1 MRQIWSRGVLLA
13 YLERFSPCGGR
24 RWRGGCDGLRE
35 AREKAEAGQRGI
47 WRSGSQ
53 YGLVASRLAAG
64 RAEED
69 SVEPRDSTDDQRKA
83 MLSAIQER
91 EGRWDKVDPDT
102 EVALIGD
109 GIGLSED
116 QSYELFG
123 HLVDE
128 GFLDPGRAYQ
138 AGGAMPG
145 SISRIVGREENM
157 TVIGDDVRLT
167 GKGRAE
173 IQ

>member
-1 MRQIWSRGVLLA
+1 M
-13 YLERFSPCGGR
+13 
-24 RWRGGCDGLRE
+24 
-35 AREKAEAGQRGI
+35 
-47 WRSGSQ
+47 
-53 YGLVASRLAAG
+53 
-64 RAEED
+64 
-69 SVEPRDSTDDQRKA
+69 EPREPTYDQRKA
-83 MLSAIQER
+83 MLRAINER
-91 EGRWDKVDPDT
+91 EGRWDEVDPDT
-102 EVALIGD
+102 EVALIGE

-128 GFLDPGRAYQ
+128 GFVDPGPAYR

-145 SISRIVGREENM
+145 STSRIVGREENM

-167 GKGRAE
+167 NKGRAE

>member
-1 MRQIWSRGVLLA
+1 VPTEFADHQRRDVL
-13 YLERFSPCGGR
+13 
-24 RWRGGCDGLRE
+24 
-35 AREKAEAGQRGI
+35 
-47 WRSGSQ
+47 
-53 YGLVASRLAAG
+53 
-64 RAEED
+64 
-69 SVEPRDSTDDQRKA
+69 T
-83 MLSAIQER
+83 AIHER
-91 EGRWDKVDPDT
+91 EGRWDELDPDT

-109 GIGLSED
+109 EIGLSED

-128 GFLDPGRAYQ
+128 GFVDAGRAYR

-145 SISRIVGREENM
+145 STSRIVGREENM

-167 GKGRAE
+167 SKGRAA

>member
-1 MRQIWSRGVLLA
+1 MQS
-13 YLERFSPCGGR
+13 
-24 RWRGGCDGLRE
+24 GL
-35 AREKAEAGQRGI
+35 
-47 WRSGSQ
+47 
-53 YGLVASRLAAG
+53 LVAFLCKGQANEG
-64 RAEED
+64 D
-69 SVEPRDSTDDQRKA
+69 SVERRDFTDDQRKA
-83 MLSAIQER
+83 MLRAIHER
-91 EGRWDKVDPDT
+91 EGRWGELDPDT
-102 EVALIGD
+102 EVARIGQ

-116 QSYELFG
+116 QSYQLFG

-128 GFLDPGRAYQ
+128 GFVDPGRAYR

-145 SISRIVGREENM
+145 RTSRVVGREENM

>member
-1 MRQIWSRGVLLA
+1 VPTEFADHQ
-13 YLERFSPCGGR
+13 R
-24 RWRGGCDGLRE
+24 RE
-35 AREKAEAGQRGI
+35 
-47 WRSGSQ
+47 
-53 YGLVASRLAAG
+53 
-64 RAEED
+64 
-69 SVEPRDSTDDQRKA
+69 
-83 MLSAIQER
+83 MLTAIHKH
-91 EGRWDKVDPDT
+91 EGRWDEVDPDT
-102 EVALIGD
+102 EVVRIGNE
-109 GIGLSED
+109 IGLSED

-128 GFLDPGRAYQ
+128 GFVDPGRAYR

-167 GKGRAE
+167 SKGQAE

>member
-1 MRQIWSRGVLLA
+1 MAQQQFA
-13 YLERFSPCGGR
+13 
-24 RWRGGCDGLRE
+24 DH
-35 AREKAEAGQRGI
+35 
-47 WRSGSQ
+47 
-53 YGLVASRLAAG
+53 
-64 RAEED
+64 
-69 SVEPRDSTDDQRKA
+69 QRKA
-83 MLSAIQER
+83 MLGAIHER
-91 EGRWDKVDPDT
+91 EGRWDQVDPDT
-102 EVALIGD
+102 EIGSIGE

-116 QSYELFG
+116 ESYELFG

-128 GFLDPGRAYQ
+128 GFVDAGRAYR

-167 GKGRAE
+167 SKGRAV

>member
-1 MRQIWSRGVLLA
+1 ML
-13 YLERFSPCGGR
+13 
-24 RWRGGCDGLRE
+24 
-35 AREKAEAGQRGI
+35 KAI
-47 WRSGSQ
+47 H
-53 YGLVASRLAAG
+53 
-64 RAEED
+64 
-69 SVEPRDSTDDQRKA
+69 
-83 MLSAIQER
+83 ER
-91 EGRWDKVDPDT
+91 EGGWDEVDPDT
-102 EVALIGD
+102 EVARIGE
-109 GIGLSED
+109 GIGLSEG

-145 SISRIVGREENM
+145 DISRIVGREENM

-167 GKGRAE
+167 SKGRAE

>member
-1 MRQIWSRGVLLA
+1 MQ
-13 YLERFSPCGGR
+13 
-24 RWRGGCDGLRE
+24 
-35 AREKAEAGQRGI
+35 
-47 WRSGSQ
+47 
-53 YGLVASRLAAG
+53 
-64 RAEED
+64 
-69 SVEPRDSTDDQRKA
+69 PRDPTDDQRKA
-83 MLSAIQER
+83 MLRAIHER
-91 EGRWDKVDPDT
+91 EGRWDEVDPDT
-102 EVALIGD
+102 EVARIGE

-116 QSYELFG
+116 RSYELFG

-128 GFLDPGRAYQ
+128 GFVDPGRAYR

-145 SISRIVGREENM
+145 SISRIVGRERNM

>member
-1 MRQIWSRGVLLA
+1 VPTEFADHQ
-13 YLERFSPCGGR
+13 R
-24 RWRGGCDGLRE
+24 REMLR
-35 AREKAEAGQRGI
+35 
-47 WRSGSQ
+47 
-53 YGLVASRLAAG
+53 
-64 RAEED
+64 
-69 SVEPRDSTDDQRKA
+69 
-83 MLSAIQER
+83 AIHER
-91 EGRWDKVDPDT
+91 EGRWDELDPDT
-102 EVALIGD
+102 EVADMGE

-123 HLVDE
+123 QLVDE
-128 GFLDPGRAYQ
+128 GFVDPGRAYQ

-145 SISRIVGREENM
+145 STSRIVGREENM

>member
-1 MRQIWSRGVLLA
+1 VAHQ
-13 YLERFSPCGGR
+13 RFA
-24 RWRGGCDGLRE
+24 DH
-35 AREKAEAGQRGI
+35 
-47 WRSGSQ
+47 
-53 YGLVASRLAAG
+53 
-64 RAEED
+64 
-69 SVEPRDSTDDQRKA
+69 QRKA
-83 MLSAIQER
+83 MLRAIHER
-91 EGRWDKVDPDT
+91 EGRWDEVDPDT
-102 EVALIGD
+102 ELARIGE
-109 GIGLSED
+109 GIALSED

-128 GFLDPGRAYQ
+128 DFLDAGRAYR

-167 GKGRAE
+167 SKGRAE

>member
-1 MRQIWSRGVLLA
+1 
-13 YLERFSPCGGR
+13 
-24 RWRGGCDGLRE
+24 
-35 AREKAEAGQRGI
+35 
-47 WRSGSQ
+47 
-53 YGLVASRLAAG
+53 
-64 RAEED
+64 
-69 SVEPRDSTDDQRKA
+69 VEPRDSTDDQRKA
-83 MLSAIQER
+83 ILRAIQER
-91 EGRWDKVDPDT
+91 EGTWDEVDPDT
-102 EVALIGD
+102 ELARIGE

-128 GFLDPGRAYQ
+128 GFVDPGRAYQ

-173 IQ
+173 IA